1 MLKSV
6 TFRLSFASLWAAAL
20 WGILIYKAM
29 YVPVTHDEVPGPT
42 HYCNFSVWD
51 IMMFPDNSPNNH
63 ILNTLLTKL
72 AMFLFGNA
80 QVVVRL
86 PNILSFGLYFYA
98 AYQICAVLFKKD
110 NLLFF
115 GGLALFLCNPY
126 LLDFFS
132 LCRGYG
138 ISNALLLTSVLFSLK
153 AYLYQKEQAIWLS
166 LVFAVLASYANFTL
180 LVCWCAVNMTSFLF
194 FVNQYVLNKKFLKL
208 IRKTGLLLVGVLAYG
223 ALIYTPIH
231 KMQST
236 DQFAPWQSNGFF
248 KDTIVNLIENTLYGS
263 KMIDIPAKYLA
274 LLVVLSFSLSGA
286 ILFFQWGKQGWEKVH
301 KTPLFV
307 AFALLGLTTLVN
319 ILQTVILDTPNLTGR
334 TALLFLPLFSF
345 LLVSMLFYL
354 AGFSIWSA
362 RIISSVI
369 IIFGILHLFR
379 TVTLDRVREWWYDVN
394 TFQVINTIKKDAQL
408 KEMPVQL
415 RTYWVF
421 YPSFDFYTLTGK
433 APFLDIGDYSK
444 DIDTTNHYD
453 YYYIFDS
460 EYHLLKNNYDILEK
474 YDGGGRLL
482 LKHK

>member
-1 MLKSV
+1 MLKNS
-6 TFRLSFASLWAAAL
+6 TFRLSFALLGAAVL
-20 WGILIYKAM
+20 WGIIIYKAI

-42 HYCNFSVWD
+42 HYCNFSIWE

-98 AYQICAVLFKKD
+98 AYQICAILFKKD

-115 GGLALFLCNPY
+115 GGLALFLCNPF

-138 ISNALLLTSVLFSLK
+138 MSNAFLLTSVLFSLK
-153 AYLYQKEQAIWLS
+153 GYLYQKEQAIWLS

-180 LVCWCAVNMTSFLF
+180 LVCWCAINMTSFLF
-194 FVNQYVLNKKFLKL
+194 FVNQYFLNKKFLKL
-208 IRKTGLLLVGVLAYG
+208 VRKTGLLLVGVLAYG

-248 KDTIVNLIENTLYGS
+248 KDTLISLIDNTLYGS
-263 KMIDIPAKYLA
+263 KMIDVPFPYLA
-274 LLVVLSFSLSGA
+274 YAVIGIFIISGA
-286 ILFFQWGKQGWEKVH
+286 SLLYYTWKQGWQNIS
-301 KTPLFV
+301 KTPLFI
-307 AFALLGLTTLVN
+307 AFATLGLTIMVN
-319 ILQTVILDTPNLTGR
+319 ILQTILLHTPNLTGR
-334 TALLFLPLFSF
+334 TALFFFPLFSF
-345 LLVSMLFYL
+345 LIASLLFHL
-354 AGFSIWSA
+354 ANRHLLSA
-362 RIISSVI
+362 RILSLI
-369 IIFGILHLFR
+369 IIILGIWHLAR
-379 TVTLDRVREWWYDVN
+379 TVTFKSVREWWYDVN
-394 TFQVINTIKKDAQL
+394 TFQVMETVKKDARSQD
-408 KEMPVQL
+408 KPVQL

-433 APFLDIGDYSK
+433 APYLNIGDYSK
-444 DIDTTNHYD
+444 DIDTLNQYD
-453 YYYIFDS
+453 YYYIFES

-474 YDGGGRLL
+474 YDGGARLL